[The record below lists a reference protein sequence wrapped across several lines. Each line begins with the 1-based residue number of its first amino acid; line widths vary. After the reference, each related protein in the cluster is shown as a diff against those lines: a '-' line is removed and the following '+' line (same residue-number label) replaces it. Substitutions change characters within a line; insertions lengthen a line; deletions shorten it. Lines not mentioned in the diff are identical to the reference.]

1 MENRANRES
10 YKQYFLPNVEIKYYN
25 VMIDGRNLFDQ
36 PVKNDTITV
45 EKLELVKA
53 AIIMQLVVY

>member
-1 MENRANRES
+1 
-10 YKQYFLPNVEIKYYN
+10 
-25 VMIDGRNLFDQ
+25 MIDGRNLFDQ